1 MQAKLNVSDLII
13 PAFIAISASLVS
25 LVEPRFISEAN
36 LRNLSAQIAPLLII
50 SVGQAFTVIAGGL
63 DLSIAAVMAFSGV
76 VGILAIP
83 YVGIVGGMV
92 AMILAGAL
100 MGLLNGLIISRLKAS
115 ALIVTLGIASIAEAV
130 ALILSNGVP
139 VYSVPSELISTFGFG
154 RIFGVNI
161 SFILAFGVIAT
172 GAFLLRF
179 TTLGRYIYAVGS
191 NSSAATKSGLN
202 VSLITMGVYVIA
214 GITAGVAAIVM
225 TSWVSAA
232 APVAQPGVTLQSI
245 AAVVLGGVALTGGA
259 GGMRHVLYG
268 VLILG
273 GMTNAMNLL
282 GVSSY
287 YQILAIGFVIIA
299 AVSLDTFR
307 K

>member
-245 AAVVLGGVALTGGA
+245 AAVVLGGVALTGGV